1 MKGALEK
8 LSKRM
13 VGGGVLGPGSLS
25 ASLCLVK
32 FKGLQGTE
40 ASLSSPCE
48 QAP

>member
-1 MKGALEK
+1 MKGAMEELAK
-8 LSKRM
+8 SV
-13 VGGGVLGPGSLS
+13 VGGGVLGPGGLS
-25 ASLCLVK
+25 ASLCRVR